1 MSDETRMEPFS
12 TRLKAALNIR
22 NITAA
27 ELAANTGLSKA
38 QLSQYTN
45 GKYEAKQKALYILA
59 QALDV
64 NEAWLMGY
72 DVPMEK
78 GQVTADTLDEW
89 DSRYNPNGKLAKE
102 TQVYELIEEYY
113 GADAVDAFSQ
123 YLLLDA
129 NDRAEIRGEMK
140 HMLKSDK
147 YAVKKESKNA

>member
-1 MSDETRMEPFS
+1 MSDETRMESFS

-78 GQVTADTLDEW
+78 GQVTADTINEW
-89 DSRYNPNGKLAKE
+89 EEKYNPNGKLAKE
-102 TQVYELIEEYY
+102 TQACELIEECH
-113 GADAVDAFSQ
+113 GADAVDAVDLYIQ
-123 YLLLDA
+123 LDA

-140 HMLKSDK
+140 HMLKADK
-147 YAVKKESKNA
+147 YAIKKESKNA